1 MRRRGANTA
10 HTQFGDGLVGR
21 PTLHE
26 VRMRKCTTHNTATN
40 TDLVDGPSDRY
51 RVLHARHPGVIE
63 LLASVA
69 W

>member
-26 VRMRKCTTHNTATN
+26 VRMRKCTTHNTATD
-40 TDLVDGPSDRY
+40 TDLVDGPYDRY
-51 RVLHARHPGVIE
+51 RVTRSSSRRNRAP
-63 LLASVA
+63 S
-69 W
+69 